1 MGYLK
6 GCTKETQRL
15 FFNDEK
21 SFLGFDFRIPSA
33 KPQKVISRLVNYVNE
48 SDTGKVAS
56 VCHFHTIMGQIVAVY
71 IYHSFL
77 SKKKSK
83 VVKFPNFTVDKNYPK

>member
-1 MGYLK
+1 MYK
-6 GCTKETQRL
+6 RDTTVVFQRRK
-15 FFNDEK
+15 NA
-21 SFLGFDFRIPSA
+21 SFLGFDFLPSA

-83 VVKFPNFTVDKNYPK
+83 VVKFPNFTVDKNHPK

>member
-21 SFLGFDFRIPSA
+21 SFLGFDFLPSA

>member
-21 SFLGFDFRIPSA
+21 KCFLGFDFLPSA